1 MAISLNEI
9 RKELTDIANYLEEW
23 YGNAAEDK
31 LRDYVKVLKAQDD
44 LIEQNIYNLL
54 SIVAGD
60 IKGLED
66 HYDDFSDDM
75 IDAIK
80 DILRSL
86 NQNLGSIDDTINDL
100 NNVIDVTLNQ
110 CGSMI
115 ATEIADAAGEMVEG
129 FNVIGQSITE
139 SINMSNEQFT
149 EALESINYVMT
160 EQLDIFAY
168 ALQDLNENMLLE
180 MITLSNMVQATID
193 TTATELQAIVENET
207 MITIDTVSSIAH
219 SLNLEI
225 MANYDLL
232 STYIQ
237 TSDDRIEQLLE
248 AFNTKLDDL
257 LNFDA
262 NSIMD
267 GMNLASGN
275 LAQQITSIINKIS
288 SGGLF

>member
-1 MAISLNEI
+1 
-9 RKELTDIANYLEEW
+9 
-23 YGNAAEDK
+23 
-31 LRDYVKVLKAQDD
+31 
-44 LIEQNIYNLL
+44 
-54 SIVAGD
+54 
-60 IKGLED
+60 
-66 HYDDFSDDM
+66 
-75 IDAIK
+75 
-80 DILRSL
+80 
-86 NQNLGSIDDTINDL
+86 
-100 NNVIDVTLNQ
+100 
-110 CGSMI
+110 
-115 ATEIADAAGEMVEG
+115 
-129 FNVIGQSITE
+129 
-139 SINMSNEQFT
+139 MSNEQFT

-193 TTATELQAIVENET
+193 TTAMELQAIVENET

-225 MANYDLL
+225 TANYDLL